1 MRLCTSVT
9 YPSTLWSGVYD
20 TACLLGC
27 ILPKAPIAATV
38 FNVQPSQGRAL
49 LVWWC
54 LRFVEILSRKLHNG
68 DGAVYVDETMACRR
82 VGRVE

>member
-1 MRLCTSVT
+1 MSRILALFGRVSMTPPASWGVFCLRLQSQRLYLTSNHHRDVLF
-9 YPSTLWSGVYD
+9 SCG
-20 TACLLGC
+20 A
-27 ILPKAPIAATV
+27 
-38 FNVQPSQGRAL
+38 
-49 LVWWC
+49 C